1 MGAAVKNKV
10 GYKKTKLGWIP
21 EDWEVV
27 PLNNVLALLTDFEAN
42 GSFADVKAN
51 VSVFD
56 SINHAWYVRATD
68 LENNTALESVKY
80 VDEQSY
86 NFLRKTPLIGG
97 EVLVTKRGEI
107 GKVYFFA
114 NKGIKA
120 TLAPNLYLLK
130 LKSNVDNK
138 FLFYFLKSYNGFK
151 ALNSIN
157 ASTTMGALYKDDVK
171 KLSIPYPP
179 LPEQQKIATILSTW
193 DKAIEKLTQLVAAK
207 EQRKKGLMQLL
218 LTGKKRFGGYADEW
232 EEVKLEKLIS
242 KFIVPM
248 RDKPKDLS
256 GHIPWCRIEDFEGK
270 YLFESKSRQG
280 VSDQVVKDMNLK
292 VYPEGTLLV
301 SCSANLGKCAIVAK
315 ALVTNQTFIGLV
327 PMNNSVNT
335 ELLYYKM
342 ISAADRLNRL
352 STGTTISYLSREEFE
367 KFKIKIPKSLSEQQK
382 IASTLS
388 SADKEIELLKQE
400 LNNLQQQKKG
410 LMQKLLTGEVRVKI
424 EK

>member
-1 MGAAVKNKV
+1 MSTGTTIS
-10 GYKKTKLGWIP
+10 YLSR
-21 EDWEVV
+21 EE
-27 PLNNVLALLTDFEAN
+27 FEKFN
-42 GSFADVKAN
+42 
-51 VSVFD
+51 
-56 SINHAWYVRATD
+56 I
-68 LENNTALESVKY
+68 
-80 VDEQSY
+80 
-86 NFLRKTPLIGG
+86 
-97 EVLVTKRGEI
+97 
-107 GKVYFFA
+107 
-114 NKGIKA
+114 
-120 TLAPNLYLLK
+120 TLP
-130 LKSNVDNK
+130 KS
-138 FLFYFLKSYNGFK
+138 
-151 ALNSIN
+151 
-157 ASTTMGALYKDDVK
+157 
-171 KLSIPYPP
+171 

-193 DKAIEKLTQLVAAK
+193 DKAIDKLTQLIAAK
-207 EQRKKGLMQLL
+207 EQRKKGLIQLL
-218 LTGKKRFGGYADEW
+218 LTGKKRFAGFTEEW
-232 EEVKLEKLIS
+232 KEVKLEKLIS

-292 VYPEGTLLV
+292 VYPKGTLLV
-301 SCSANLGKCAIVAK
+301 SCSANLGKCAIVVK
-315 ALVTNQTFIGLV
+315 PLVTNQTFIGLV

-400 LNNLQQQKKG
+400 LNNLHQQKKG

-424 EK
+424 